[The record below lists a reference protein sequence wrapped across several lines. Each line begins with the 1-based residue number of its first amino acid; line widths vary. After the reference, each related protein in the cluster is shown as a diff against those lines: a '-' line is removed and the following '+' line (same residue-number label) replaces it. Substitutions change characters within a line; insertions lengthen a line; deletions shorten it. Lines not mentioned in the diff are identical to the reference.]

1 MEIQIK
7 SGEEVLAEF
16 FEEIKDNKDVDQS
29 VRDKL
34 IELFNLGK
42 LTNTNSSNA
51 LLELREKELFDENK

>member
-16 FEEIKDNKDVDQS
+16 FDEIKDNNDVEQS

-42 LTNTNSSNA
+42 LTNTSLSNA